1 MDVSSDFVTI
11 ASQTGRLDLLSAA
24 LAVLALLI
32 GFAAFPFWN
41 IAQRRAA
48 RIATEAAEKELE
60 RAVERAEQAVI
71 LKIESLLPTLEVE
84 YWQLAANRVD
94 TADTSGFAAAQGGV
108 RDDEPKK
115 EIETWFFRDR
125 CESRAQTATAG

>member
-11 ASQTGRLDLLSAA
+11 ASQTGRLDFLSAA

-48 RIATEAAEKELE
+48 RIAKEAAEKELE
-60 RAVERAEQAVI
+60 GAAKRAEQAAI
-71 LKIESLLPTLEVE
+71 LKIESLLPTLVE
-84 YWQLAANRVD
+84 EYRQLAANRVD
-94 TADTSGFAAAQGGV
+94 TAYTNGFAAAQ
-108 RDDEPKK
+108 
-115 EIETWFFRDR
+115 
-125 CESRAQTATAG
+125 

>member
-48 RIATEAAEKELE
+48 RIAKEAAEKELE
-60 RAVERAEQAVI
+60 GAVERAEQAAI
-71 LKIESLLPTLEVE
+71 LKIESLLPTLVEE

-94 TADTSGFAAAQGGV
+94 TADTNGFAAAQGGV
-108 RDDEPKK
+108 RDDEPNK
-115 EIETWFFRDR
+115 EV
-125 CESRAQTATAG
+125 